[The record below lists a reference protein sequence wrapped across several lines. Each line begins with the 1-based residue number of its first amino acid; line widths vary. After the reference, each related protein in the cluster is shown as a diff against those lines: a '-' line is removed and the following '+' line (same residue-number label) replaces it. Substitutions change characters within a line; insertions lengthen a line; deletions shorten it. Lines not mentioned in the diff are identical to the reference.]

1 MATVSIGSR
10 DKQQTIDEL
19 IIGISSAIR
28 NTRKLVRFAADTSA
42 RVLITGP
49 SGCGKEVIANALH
62 RASSRS
68 EKPFVAV
75 NCGAIP
81 RELIE
86 AELFGHEKGSFTGA
100 TSRRLGHFE
109 RAQGGTLFLDEIGDM
124 PMDMQVRLLRVL
136 EDKKIRRVG
145 GDQEIDIDTRII
157 AATHQDLEAAIAA
170 GTFREDLYY
179 RLSVLQ
185 IEVNPLCERPED
197 IPSLLHHF
205 LKQSGPE
212 ENRPVFQRET
222 MDALCAYD
230 WPGNVRELRNVV
242 ERAGVFFAGT
252 EIEPEHLPILLGK
265 SFSSIPKTRT
275 KPARREASDWTASG
289 MDKSEPLADL
299 LQLEEEAFDMKQYLM
314 SAEQTLIKQALKQSG
329 GTVSKAAKLLSL
341 PRTTFIEKMQK
352 LDLQAA

>member
-1 MATVSIGSR
+1 MATASLGSG
-10 DKQQTIDEL
+10 DKQQKIDGL
-19 IIGISSAIR
+19 IVGISSAIR

-62 RASSRS
+62 QASSRAD
-68 EKPFVAV
+68 KPFVAV

-136 EDKKIRRVG
+136 EDKKLRRVG
-145 GDQEIDIDTRII
+145 GDQEIAVDTRII

-185 IEVNPLCERPED
+185 IEVTALSERPED

-212 ENRPVFQRET
+212 ESRPVFQRET

-230 WPGNVRELRNVV
+230 WPGNARELRNVV
-242 ERAGVFFAGT
+242 ERAGVFFAG
-252 EIEPEHLPILLGK
+252 EKIAPEHLQLLLGK
-265 SFSSIPKTRT
+265 PFASVRKTVDRAARMEVDEPQT
-275 KPARREASDWTASG
+275 SVQESKPMAAL
-289 MDKSEPLADL
+289 PV
-299 LQLEEEAFDMKQYLM
+299 LEEEAFDMKQYLM
-314 SAEQTLIKQALKQSG
+314 TAEQMLIKQALQQSG
-329 GTVSKAAKLLSL
+329 GTVSKAARLLSL

>member
-1 MATVSIGSR
+1 MATASLGSG
-10 DKQQTIDEL
+10 DKQQKIDGL
-19 IIGISSAIR
+19 IVGISSAIR
-28 NTRKLVRFAADTSA
+28 STRKLVRFAADTSA

-62 RASSRS
+62 QTSSRS
-68 EKPFVAV
+68 DKPFVAV

-145 GDQEIDIDTRII
+145 GDQEIEIDTRII

-185 IEVNPLCERPED
+185 IEVNPLHERPED

-212 ENRPVFQRET
+212 ESRPVFQRET
-222 MDALCAYD
+222 MDALCAYS
-230 WPGNVRELRNVV
+230 WPGNARELRNVV
-242 ERAGVFFAGT
+242 ERAGVFFSGT

-265 SFSSIPKTRT
+265 PFSPAQKSSR
-275 KPARREASDWTASG
+275 KPARMDMGDWTNPQFEE
-289 MDKSEPLADL
+289 SETLTELPEQED
-299 LQLEEEAFDMKQYLM
+299 EAFDMKQYLM
-314 SAEQTLIKQALKQSG
+314 TAEQTLIKQALKQSG

>member
-1 MATVSIGSR
+1 MATASLGSA
-10 DKQQTIDEL
+10 DKQQKIDGL
-19 IIGISSAIR
+19 IVGISSAIR

-62 RASSRS
+62 QTSSRAD
-68 EKPFVAV
+68 KPFVAV

-136 EDKKIRRVG
+136 EDQKIRRVG
-145 GDQEIDIDTRII
+145 GDQEIAIDTRII
-157 AATHQDLEAAIAA
+157 AATHKDLEAAIAA

-185 IEVNPLCERPED
+185 IEASPLHERPED

-205 LKQSGPE
+205 LKQSAPE
-212 ENRPVFQRET
+212 ESRPVFQRET
-222 MDALCAYD
+222 MDALCSYN
-230 WPGNVRELRNVV
+230 WPGNARELRNVV

-252 EIEPEHLPILLGK
+252 EIEPSHLPILLGK
-265 SFSSIPKTRT
+265 PFSAVQKTAP
-275 KPARREASDWTASG
+275 KPARMNVSDWTNAPVEP
-289 MDKSEPLADL
+289 SEPLTDL
-299 LQLEEEAFDMKQYLM
+299 PELEDEAFDMKQYLM